1 MTTTTATIAD
11 NSSQSAYEMLYAL
24 METAY
29 SRINKIELFDRVIA
43 GLKDDNDIRTLCN
56 LIVTKLLNIDPE
68 ETLRRLDPIA
78 EAYRAVLSTKLK
90 EGSVKQ
96 EVEKQDEANRSAL
109 RVTLLLAD
117 RTTGTGAGGT
127 ATQNTNSNQVWDAY
141 WDWVSKDFQPQLR
154 QLREEGDGHRA
165 KTA

>member
-1 MTTTTATIAD
+1 
-11 NSSQSAYEMLYAL
+11 MLYAL

-29 SRINKIELFDRVIA
+29 SRINKVNLFDRVIA
-43 GLKDDNDIRTLCN
+43 GLKDDNDIRALCN
-56 LIVTKLLNIDPE
+56 LMVTKLVNIDPE
-68 ETLRRLDPIA
+68 ATLRRLDPIA

-117 RTTGTGAGGT
+117 RVAGSSGGGSGPAGLHGANANPT
-127 ATQNTNSNQVWDAY
+127 WDVY
-141 WDWVSKDFQPQLR
+141 WDWVAKDFQPQLR
-154 QLREEGDGHRA
+154 QLREESDAHRA
-165 KTA
+165 KSN